1 MNNIFSL
8 LLLCA
13 VAATPFDSLPPRK
26 DDASRASKNGKLTGE
41 VAGAKFVV
49 AYGRPKVKGRAVWK
63 ELVTPGEVWRAGSD
77 EATVVAFDKDVLVE
91 GQKLP
96 AGAYA
101 FMVIPGKDPAKDAWT
116 LIFNKN
122 AKQWGSY
129 SYDAKE
135 DALRVTASPKA
146 AAMTEELSF
155 KQDGSAIVF
164 QWEKIAVSMQ
174 IKKAG

>member
-1 MNNIFSL
+1 MNTFISL
-8 LLLCA
+8 VLLCA
-13 VAATPFDSLPPRK
+13 VGASPLDSLPPRK
-26 DDASRASKNGKLTGE
+26 DDAARSSKNGKLTGE
-41 VAGAKFVV
+41 IAGAKFAVT
-49 AYGRPKVKGRAVWK
+49 YGRPKVKGRAVWK
-63 ELVTPGEVWRAGSD
+63 DVVTPGEVWRAGSD

-101 FMVIPGKDPAKDAWT
+101 FMAIPGKDPVKDQWT

-135 DALRVTASPKA
+135 DVLRVMVSPKA
-146 AAMTEELSF
+146 GAMTEDLTF
-155 KQDGSAIVF
+155 KQEASAIVL
-164 QWEKIAVSMQ
+164 QWEKVAVPMQ
-174 IKKAG
+174 IKKG